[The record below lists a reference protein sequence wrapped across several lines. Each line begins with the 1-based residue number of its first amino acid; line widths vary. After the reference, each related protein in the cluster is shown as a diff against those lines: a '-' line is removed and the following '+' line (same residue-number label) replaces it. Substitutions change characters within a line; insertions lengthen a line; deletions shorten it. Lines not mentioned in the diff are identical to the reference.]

1 MRQLALFS
9 TYHKEG
15 IGSLARGLS
24 DIGMEIVATGKTRD
38 LLLNEGLKVIDISEL
53 TGEPERFGGRIKT
66 LHHKVM
72 GGILFRP
79 GQDEKEWP
87 YDFRIAAVV
96 CNFYPFKEKA
106 AGCNNI
112 QELMEWV
119 DIGGPTMVRAAAKN
133 FKHVW
138 VFTRPDQF
146 TRFIA
151 SPDRSMNAQ
160 EADRLKER
168 FALQAFEMVEKLD
181 EQISAEFQ
189 WRHTAHQGGDGKL
202 VYGENPQQAASF
214 LPNIRSGVR
223 FFGKPSFNNLRDA
236 EAALRFVIP
245 FKGPAV
251 SIIKHQTLCGAAA
264 GLSQSNPDQVFEWA
278 WEGDTVSRFGCVMA
292 MNFVPT
298 PAITETLRK
307 KFIEVLVIPRSDES
321 IQWSQQMNS
330 EKERLRIVLVEQNL
344 FGAQQNNE
352 ESFQGVLGRLT
363 QEADSISGEGTGTDS
378 AKLFDTFGEW
388 TAACSKSNAIT
399 MCGMDQPASI
409 AYLAGTGQGQP
420 NRVDALKLLAIPRAL
435 DFAKRRQVSF
445 ESLSCFSDG
454 FIPFPD
460 SLRELHAAGL
470 RRLIQPGGS
479 KADPEIIQTAKELGL
494 EMRMTGTRRFWH

>member
-15 IGSLARGLS
+15 IGSLARSLAS
-24 DIGMEIVATGKTRD
+24 LGMEIVATGKTRE
-38 LLLNEGLKVIDISEL
+38 LLIGEGLKVIDISEL

-79 GQDEKEWP
+79 GQDEAEWP
-87 YDFRIAAVV
+87 FDFRISAVV

-106 AGCNNI
+106 EGCQNI
-112 QELMEWV
+112 PELMEWV

-151 SPDRSMNAQ
+151 SPGGSISEPEDDRM
-160 EADRLKER
+160 RER
-168 FALQAFEMVEKLD
+168 FALQAFEMVKVLD
-181 EQISAEFQ
+181 GQISEEFQ
-189 WRHTAHQGGDGKL
+189 WRHTGQNNEGKL

-214 LPNIRSGVR
+214 LPNLNAGLKMI
-223 FFGKPSFNNLRDA
+223 GKPSFNNLRDA

-245 FKGPAV
+245 FAGPAV

-264 GLSQSNPDQVFEWA
+264 GLKSSDVNKVFEWA

-298 PAITETLRK
+298 AEISEIVRK
-307 KFIEVLVIPRSDES
+307 RFIEVLVIPRSEAS
-321 IQWSQQMNS
+321 LQWAKSMNA
-330 EKERLRIVLVEQNL
+330 EKERLRIILVEANL
-344 FGAQQNNE
+344 FGTMPNNQ
-352 ESFQGVLGRLT
+352 ESFQGVMGKLT
-363 QEADSISGEGTGTDS
+363 QDSDQISGLDTDKDPR
-378 AKLFDTFGEW
+378 KLFDVLGEW

-399 MCGMDQPASI
+399 MCGYDEKTGC
-409 AYLAGTGQGQP
+409 AYLAGAGQGQP
-420 NRVDALKLLAIPRAL
+420 NRVDALKLLAIPRAM
-435 DFAKRRQVSF
+435 DFAKRREVPF
-445 ESLSCFSDG
+445 ESLACFSDG

-470 RRLIQPGGS
+470 RRLVQPGGS
-479 KADPEIIQTAKELGL
+479 KADPEIIKTAQELGI
-494 EMRMTGTRRFWH
+494 EMRLTGTRRFWH